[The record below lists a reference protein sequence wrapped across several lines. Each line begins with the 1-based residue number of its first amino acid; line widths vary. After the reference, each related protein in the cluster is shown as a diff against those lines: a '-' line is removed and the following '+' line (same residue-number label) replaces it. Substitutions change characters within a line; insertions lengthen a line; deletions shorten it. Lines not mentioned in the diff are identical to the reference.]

1 MGRNP
6 SLGRSRNITSFCS
19 DASGNVEQLED
30 LCAYSAYFMK
40 KEKWFS
46 EIAGGKS
53 LNDYLQVIGVLR
65 DVAICEYG
73 EGSSK
78 ISKCIEG

>member
-1 MGRNP
+1 M
-6 SLGRSRNITSFCS
+6 S
-19 DASGNVEQLED
+19 DNFERLIKVFAEKD
-30 LCAYSAYFMK
+30 LMICNTYFMK

-46 EIAGGKS
+46 EIADGKS
-53 LNDYLQVIGVLR
+53 LSDYLQVIGVLR

-78 ISKCIEG
+78 LSKCIKG